1 MSGYETLDNINT
13 TYYIESGDDDVK
25 EIKDKWVKVGGWKG
39 KSLIES
45 CNNSSSFQKKMKL
58 KK

>member
-45 CNNSSSFQKKMKL
+45 CNNSSSFQKK
-58 KK
+58 